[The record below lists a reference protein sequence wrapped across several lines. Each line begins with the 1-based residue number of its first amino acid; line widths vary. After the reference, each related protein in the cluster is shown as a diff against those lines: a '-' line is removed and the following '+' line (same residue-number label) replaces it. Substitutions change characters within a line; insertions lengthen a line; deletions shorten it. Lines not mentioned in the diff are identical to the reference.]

1 MKEVFF
7 FSISLERDEQFSRR
21 SLHDQSK
28 YQVYL
33 SFQNSY
39 RRLVSCDDGWRRGG
53 ETGYIRKV
61 AIVLAKSGKGN
72 RSPPPATLG

>member
-1 MKEVFF
+1 MNNSREDPCTIRA
-7 FSISLERDEQFSRR
+7 SI
-21 SLHDQSK
+21 K
-28 YQVYL
+28 YL

>member
-7 FSISLERDEQFSRR
+7 FSISLERDEQFLREDPCTIRASI
-21 SLHDQSK
+21 K
-28 YQVYL
+28 YL